1 MFFSLFIFFIA
12 HSMHIKD
19 LSTIISFNEI
29 EKSVFEWMRDNR
41 HYDFGKTPIYDYTT
55 EGSIFKKISK
65 VKSVDDIILEKIA
78 SGQSVY
84 HKNIIES
91 NYKDRGHIIVCYN
104 DNNSMDIND
113 KFVKEVDN
121 KLKFYFLKMLY
132 AQDREEKRKK

>member
-1 MFFSLFIFFIA
+1 
-12 HSMHIKD
+12 MHIKN
-19 LSTIISFNEI
+19 LSTVISFNEI

-41 HYDFGKTPIYDYTT
+41 HHDFGKTPIYDYTI

-84 HKNIIES
+84 HKDIIES

-104 DNNSMDIND
+104 DTNDTDIND